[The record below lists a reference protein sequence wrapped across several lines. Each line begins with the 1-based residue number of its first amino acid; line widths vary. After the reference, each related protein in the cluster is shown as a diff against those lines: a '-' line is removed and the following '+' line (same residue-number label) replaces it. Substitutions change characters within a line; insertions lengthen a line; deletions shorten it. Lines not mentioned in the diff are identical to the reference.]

1 MRTYALFL
9 ILLAGLALPAR
20 GLRAA
25 AEAEKAPPDKA
36 PAAVEERIAALEKR
50 IQALEQAMVEK
61 DARIADLQRRL
72 NDAPQ
77 GPGPGIPGLRFQLN
91 PQDMQHFQEQIQ
103 KYMQDGLDGFPAW
116 GGDEDNLIP
125 APVAPEERPR
135 WRGRDL
141 LPAQK
146 PRLGVSLQDA
156 NADLAARYKNKVER
170 GAFVTQVL
178 PDTPADK
185 AGLMTGDCVVS
196 FDNKPIE
203 GAQDLM
209 DTIKAAPEGKH
220 QLVVKRRGEDLG
232 LNVTLGPLIEAPR
245 VENGWIRGRRDRAAN
260 APREVVEVRVAAL
273 ELTPQLADAL
283 KLDEKQRAKMEMVL
297 AAHAKK
303 LSAEYTEK
311 TGAGGGGRFM
321 LNDKA
326 LQPLVDK
333 HAAEAETEL
342 RDTLTEAQL
351 KTWREYRARHRGI
364 SVSRNLQ
371 IEPEE
376 QKATPEGLNF

>member
-1 MRTYALFL
+1 MRTHIPTL

-25 AEAEKAPPDKA
+25 AETEKVPPEKA

-72 NDAPQ
+72 NEAPQ
-77 GPGPGIPGLRFQLN
+77 GPGPGLPGLRFQLN
-91 PQDMQHFQEQIQ
+91 PQDLQRFQEQIQ
-103 KYMQDGLDGFPAW
+103 KYMQDGLDGFP
-116 GGDEDNLIP
+116 GLGEDNLIP
-125 APVAPEERPR
+125 APGAPEERPR
-135 WRGRDL
+135 WLRPRDL

-156 NADLAARYKNKVER
+156 NAELMERYKNKVER

-178 PDTPADK
+178 PDTPAEK
-185 AGLMTGDCVVS
+185 AGVLTGDCVVS
-196 FDNKPIE
+196 FDHKPIE

-220 QLVVKRRGEDLG
+220 QLVIKRRGEDLG
-232 LNVTLGPLIEAPR
+232 LNVTLGPLIEMPQR

-283 KLDEKQRAKMEMVL
+283 KLDEKQRAKMEAVL

-311 TGAGGGGRFM
+311 IGAGGAGRFT
-321 LNDKA
+321 LSDKA

-351 KTWREYRARHRGI
+351 KTWRDYRARHRGVSI
-364 SVSRNLQ
+364 SRNLQ